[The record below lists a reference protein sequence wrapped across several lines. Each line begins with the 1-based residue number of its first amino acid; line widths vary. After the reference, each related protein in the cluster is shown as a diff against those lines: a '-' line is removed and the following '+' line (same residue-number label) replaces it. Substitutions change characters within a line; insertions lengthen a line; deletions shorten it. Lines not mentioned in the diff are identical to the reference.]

1 MVLLVVLYRCIS
13 YSSKFIQIYSFLV
26 NDIDSFTLGIIS
38 LVTRWSLEISFAFFV
53 LPKIEFNNPIR
64 FL

>member
-1 MVLLVVLYRCIS
+1 MVLLVVLYRCIL

-38 LVTRWSLEISFAFFV
+38 LVTRCSLEISFAFIV
-53 LPKIEFNNPIR
+53 LPKIEFSNPIR